1 MARESF
7 LWAKKK
13 SKLVSDDFLSAFA
26 EEETPS
32 AVIEVD
38 ENKKSDSK
46 SKKKKNKDKDKS
58 SVETEEVS
66 MATPIVEQ
74 QEVVEAALEVEDLS
88 IDPKDETLEQRVR
101 REKPPSRMRFA
112 ESSQPGFVMMGLE
125 NVGLVFGNNEI
136 LADSSFSVSS
146 GEKVGLVG
154 PNGSGKTSQLR
165 ILAGEIEPT
174 TGTVVKSSQNL
185 RISFLRQEFLDSL
198 DLKNTLREELLSS
211 FVEEKRLLDAIAACE
226 KDLAASVDD
235 TDRMSAA
242 LDKLQG
248 LQEQAISKGVYS
260 IESKV
265 DKIMDSIGFS
275 KMDAD
280 ALVSTFSGG
289 WKMRIGLAKILLQE
303 P

>member
-7 LWAKKK
+7 LLAKKK

-26 EEETPS
+26 EEEPPA

-38 ENKKSDSK
+38 ENKKGNDSK
-46 SKKKKNKDKDKS
+46 SKKKKNKDKS

-66 MATPIVEQ
+66 MATPVVEQ
-74 QEVVEAALEVEDLS
+74 QEVVEAALEIEELPV
-88 IDPKDETLEQRVR
+88 DPKEETLEQRVR
-101 REKPPSRMRFA
+101 REKPPSRMRFT